1 MRQVAGRLR
10 LDLAQYRELQAFA
23 QFGTAELDAA
33 TRHQLERGQRI
44 TEVLK
49 QPQYEPMPLC
59 QQVEILYAV
68 VNGYLDD
75 VASGQGARTS
85 RRRSTSSWPAT
96 TRRSGS
102 AIDEKR
108 EIDPETEEALK
119 AAVSEFKEN
128 VPY

>member
-23 QFGTAELDAA
+23 QFGTAELDPA

-44 TEVLK
+44 TEILK
-49 QPQYEPMPLC
+49 QPQYEPMPLYE
-59 QQVEILYAV
+59 QVEILYAV

-75 VASGQGARTS
+75 VEMAKVPDFEAAFHKFMASNHPEIGG
-85 RRRSTSSWPAT
+85 
-96 TRRSGS
+96 

-108 EIDPETEEALK
+108 EIVPETEETLK
-119 AAVSEFKEN
+119 AAVREFKEN